1 MPFYLQQTLGG
12 ADNLRGFREQSIGS
26 DATQATLRRFRDFR
40 FRDRNLLLLQ
50 AEYRMKLWEF
60 IDGSVVVDAGKVTTT
75 RSDLDLTNLKHD
87 HGFALSMMKGDLTAI
102 RLHVGFGGGEG
113 YHVFITLGRLC
124 AP

>member
-1 MPFYLQQTLGG
+1 
-12 ADNLRGFREQSIGS
+12 
-26 DATQATLRRFRDFR
+26 
-40 FRDRNLLLLQ
+40 
-50 AEYRMKLWEF
+50 
-60 IDGSVVVDAGKVTTT
+60 VDAGKVTTT

-87 HGFALSMMKGDLTAI
+87 YGFALSVMKGDLTAI